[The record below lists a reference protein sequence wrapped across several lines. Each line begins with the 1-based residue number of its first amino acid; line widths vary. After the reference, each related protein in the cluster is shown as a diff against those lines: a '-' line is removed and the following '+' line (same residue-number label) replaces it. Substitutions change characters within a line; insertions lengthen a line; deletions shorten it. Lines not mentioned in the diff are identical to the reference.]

1 MVSVDD
7 EEALGR
13 RARSPPVE
21 TYPEIVHRCRCAL
34 GELWAFSDV
43 RYECRAALQLR
54 GGDLDWSRSR
64 EDHRQAGDKKCS
76 KEAHSLDDVNYDGD
90 GVALGEEGR
99 WTGETLLHVL
109 RNPTTALP
117 IFLYACLCAN
127 LSQPHGP
134 PEISEVSYHPRIS
147 S

>member
-1 MVSVDD
+1 M
-7 EEALGR
+7 
-13 RARSPPVE
+13 E

-34 GELWAFSDV
+34 GELWALVDV

-54 GGDLDWSRSR
+54 GGDLDWGRSR
-64 EDHRQAGDKKCS
+64 EDHRQAGDKECC
-76 KEAHSLDDVNYDGD
+76 KEAHSLDDVNDGGD

-99 WTGETLLHVL
+99 WTGGNVITRSGETHDCSVDLL
-109 RNPTTALP
+109 
-117 IFLYACLCAN
+117 IYACLCAN